1 MLKITKEIDL
11 SDYVSTADGDS
22 TLDIVKNYN
31 KISLLQGILEELYQ
45 DGLDE
50 QELDDLLAHDRD
62 TVLKWCGIKTEE
74 DLNDEYEQITQDFQT
89 EAEDFVSE
97 LGDLFDRA
105 EEDTPMEDIMA
116 EYDQKAKDLRDE
128 FESAFSE
135 ARVNRNEY
143 NSRD

>member
-11 SDYVSTADGDS
+11 RDYESTFSGNS
-22 TLDIVKNYN
+22 TLDIVKNYD
-31 KISLLQGILEELYQ
+31 KISLLQCVLEDLYP
-45 DGLDE
+45 DGLEE

-62 TVLKWCGIKTEE
+62 TVLKWCGIKTED

-105 EEDTPMEDIMA
+105 EEDIPMEDIME

-135 ARVNRNEY
+135 VRVNRNEY